1 MPLRFWLPA
10 YSAKPVR
17 EGSSMAEAKKRREDS
32 GSASQQAAVIPAAV
46 PAMVAAARHSRRMRK
61 TASAIAGVSLKEA
74 ATAQRTPRSREDSGT
89 ARTSRA
95 TSAMR
100 TALTCPS

>member
-1 MPLRFWLPA
+1 
-10 YSAKPVR
+10 
-17 EGSSMAEAKKRREDS
+17 MAEAKKRRDCA
-32 GSASQQAAVIPAAV
+32 GSASQQAAVIPTAV
-46 PAMVAAARHSRRMRK
+46 AVMVAAARHSRRMRK

-74 ATAQRTPRSREDSGT
+74 ATALATPRRREDSGT
-89 ARTSRA
+89 ARTSTA